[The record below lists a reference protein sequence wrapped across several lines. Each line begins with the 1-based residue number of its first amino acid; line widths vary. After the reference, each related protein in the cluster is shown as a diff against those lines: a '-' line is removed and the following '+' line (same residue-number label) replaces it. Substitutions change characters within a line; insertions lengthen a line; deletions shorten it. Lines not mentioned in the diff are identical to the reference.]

1 VGGLI
6 YGVSKYY
13 LAVYLPGFQLL
24 VFAPVIIAVI
34 VLFPEGTVG
43 MIKRKLLGTA
53 LEKYIL

>member
-1 VGGLI
+1 MNPARSLLI
-6 YGVSKYY
+6 ALIV
-13 LAVYLPGFQLL
+13 
-24 VFAPVIIAVI
+24 AVI